1 MLHCYKQDIFSF
13 GRAAGKDLGEDCES
27 GATWFSR
34 SGAAGN
40 GGEIRWRQLATH
52 LLPHC
57 CTNHR
62 MRAPVESV
70 PNSSGVSESEVTSI
84 RAVQCQASATSGFC
98 IWMLHLHSCLLTAF
112 YFSSCIFPTAAT
124 GRQDK
129 IGVCWI
135 GLWLPGAP
143 RTVQQVAAV
152 RRDDL

>member
-1 MLHCYKQDIFSF
+1 MLHWHTQDIFSF
-13 GRAAGKDLGEDCES
+13 GRVAGKDLGEDCES

-34 SGAAGN
+34 SGAEGN

-62 MRAPVESV
+62 ISSRGKC
-70 PNSSGVSESEVTSI
+70 PNKHPSSSMPSI
-84 RAVQCQASATSGFC
+84 CHLRF
-98 IWMLHLHSCLLTAF
+98 LHLESRFWMHLPSCLLAAY
-112 YFSSCIFPTAAT
+112 YFFSCIFPTAAT